1 MHYKVLSNDDAVEFS
16 KLLSNGRWVVL
27 FYADWCGH
35 CNAMKPEW
43 NKAVKQLAN
52 SKHINIADI
61 NSNVIKQV
69 TPKPEIEG
77 FPTIKMYN
85 NGQIISKFED
95 DRVADKI
102 TAFANS
108 NSSSSN
114 DNSNS
119 KNTDTSNNVIAVN
132 TNNID
137 KGINSSIDNPN
148 KNIVSAI
155 AKKLAMLRNIKMKS
169 SNARM
174 MKKKSS
180 NARMMKKKSV
190 KKSKKTSGTRSKKT
204 SGTRSKKT
212 SRKKKQ

>member
-43 NKAVKQLAN
+43 NKAVKKLAN

-174 MKKKSS
+174 I
-180 NARMMKKKSV
+180 KKKSV

-204 SGTRSKKT
+204 SG
-212 SRKKKQ
+212 KKKQ